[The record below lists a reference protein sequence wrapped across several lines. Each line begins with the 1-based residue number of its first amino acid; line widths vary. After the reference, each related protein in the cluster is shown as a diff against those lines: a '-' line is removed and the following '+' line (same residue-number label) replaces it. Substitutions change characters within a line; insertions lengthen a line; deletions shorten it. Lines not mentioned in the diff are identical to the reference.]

1 MKTLIS
7 KTLISII
14 LLALPLLNPALSA
27 ADDLS
32 SVRSEGVASKSDDI
46 SAVKR
51 KALDQALKNAVLSA
65 TDGIIKRDSVEIDP
79 RNAKTAVS
87 SSPRSFVLNYR
98 ILAEGWIN
106 HIEDIPPVAADLPE
120 AAEQTPGAVELFHIW
135 IEASVD
141 TVQLKNEILRLAGG
155 DSATST
161 VKLNIL
167 DLTDYGAFKTLMASL
182 KRIGA
187 IKDLSYNSFSR
198 GRIEVTATV
207 TGPSEGLSGK
217 VAREAGDGFMV
228 IAGGPDML
236 IIKPSKRTTPR

>member
-1 MKTLIS
+1 MKTLIPM
-7 KTLISII
+7 I
-14 LLALPLLNPALSA
+14 LLALSLLNPALSS

-32 SVRSEGVASKSDDI
+32 AVRSEGVASKSDDI

-65 TDGIIKRDSVEIDP
+65 ADGIIKKDSVDINP
-79 RNAKTAVS
+79 QAAKTAVS
-87 SSPRSFVLNYR
+87 SSPRAFVLNYR

-106 HIEDIPPVAADLPE
+106 HIEDIPVAADLPE
-120 AAEQTPGAVELFHIW
+120 AAGQTSGAVELFHIW

-155 DSATST
+155 DSATSI

-182 KRIGA
+182 KRIGV

-207 TGPSEGLSGK
+207 TGPSEGLSEK

-228 IAGGPDML
+228 IAGGPNML
-236 IIKPSKRTTPR
+236 IIKPAKRTTQQ